1 MSPARFSHITICIE
15 KAETSF
21 EGKTSTISL
30 NITPVCLT
38 VLCRRR
44 RIACASTCRRDR
56 SGDGGLEEPQRRDS
70 LNELKTACLHGGRLT
85 HSEEEEEE
93 KFASKDGD
101 AAERGRELTGSPAV

>member
-1 MSPARFSHITICIE
+1 MSTPRFSHITICIE

-21 EGKTSTISL
+21 EGKNL
-30 NITPVCLT
+30 NHLVITPVCLS
-38 VLCRRR
+38 
-44 RIACASTCRRDR
+44 CAAAAGLHARQLV
-56 SGDGGLEEPQRRDS
+56 GGIEEPREEPQRRDS

-85 HSEEEEEE
+85 HSEEEE